1 MTEQELATIR
11 QRAAADSL
19 LSLSRTYGAPL
30 RLCVGE
36 FVRRFLPYVS
46 VAMATAASTYATQ
59 GAPRRPTAEQLARIY
74 VRAVRYVR
82 QEVTDV

>member
-1 MTEQELATIR
+1 MTEQELAAIR
-11 QRAAADSL
+11 QHAAADSL
-19 LSLSRTYGAPL
+19 RSLTRTYGAPL

-36 FVRRFLPYVS
+36 FVRRFFPSIS
-46 VAMATAASTYATQ
+46 VAVAAAASTYATQ
-59 GAPRRPTAEQLARIY
+59 GAPRQPTAEQLAKIY